1 MCKDTNL
8 KREYGQN
15 KAIKLR
21 DAYYTYEQQYYS
33 SFIKNNSAEN
43 IL

>member
-15 KAIKLR
+15 KTIKLQ
-21 DAYYTYEQQYYS
+21 DACYTYEQQYYI
-33 SFIKNNSAEN
+33 FAC
-43 IL
+43 